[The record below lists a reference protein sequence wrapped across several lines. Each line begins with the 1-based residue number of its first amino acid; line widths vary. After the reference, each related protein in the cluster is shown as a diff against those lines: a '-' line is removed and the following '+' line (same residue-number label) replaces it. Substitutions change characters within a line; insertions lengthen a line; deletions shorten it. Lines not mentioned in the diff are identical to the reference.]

1 MNKVIKQVLS
11 MTLTVMMICSLCS
24 TAFAA
29 NNPSEENNVSFSHVS
44 LIAVGE
50 RTQRTFFDADGEE
63 ITVALE
69 RVAQY
74 ARAGGETW
82 LVQYKKIGVTVE
94 FYMTVSGNK
103 VTSVYDYYIS
113 LAGSTYEDAELS
125 KTSTYGKLTFKHVW
139 IGGLG
144 ASTCWLKGTVTGE
157 NDEIEVT
164 WRM

>member
-63 ITVALE
+63 IIVALE

-82 LVQYKKIGVTVE
+82 LVQYKKLV
-94 FYMTVSGNK
+94 
-103 VTSVYDYYIS
+103 
-113 LAGSTYEDAELS
+113 
-125 KTSTYGKLTFKHVW
+125 
-139 IGGLG
+139 
-144 ASTCWLKGTVTGE
+144 
-157 NDEIEVT
+157 
-164 WRM
+164 

>member
-29 NNPSEENNVSFSHVS
+29 NN
-44 LIAVGE
+44 
-50 RTQRTFFDADGEE
+50 
-63 ITVALE
+63 
-69 RVAQY
+69 
-74 ARAGGETW
+74 
-82 LVQYKKIGVTVE
+82 
-94 FYMTVSGNK
+94 
-103 VTSVYDYYIS
+103 IS